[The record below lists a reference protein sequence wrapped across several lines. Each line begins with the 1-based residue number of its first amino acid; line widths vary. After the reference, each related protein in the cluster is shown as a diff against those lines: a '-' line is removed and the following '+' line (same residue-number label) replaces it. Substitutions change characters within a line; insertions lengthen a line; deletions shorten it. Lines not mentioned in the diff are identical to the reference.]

1 MKNLSL
7 IKKRKIKF
15 LVGDIGNT
23 FIKISLLNYKLKI
36 LKSYTIETSEIYKKK
51 KLISFTSKI
60 FVKNL
65 DKKILFS
72 SVVPSSFKIFKSY
85 FKKNGYK
92 LFEIKDL
99 KINKI
104 IKLKVDNY
112 RQVGS
117 DRIAN
122 AIGSYYMH
130 KKNCL
135 VIDFGTATTF
145 DVIKK
150 PGIYDGGVIAPGV
163 KSSINKLN
171 ELTALLPLIDLKST
185 TRTYGKNTND
195 ALNSGFLWGYQ
206 GLINNIIKKIIS
218 SGKIKYKVILT
229 GGYANLFKHLIINK
243 PLIDQN
249 ITIKGVIKVYKDLI
263 L

>member
-1 MKNLSL
+1 MYIL
-7 IKKRKIKF
+7 
-15 LVGDIGNT
+15 GDIGNT
-23 FIKISLLNYKLKI
+23 EIKICIYSNKLKLLKKKI
-36 LKSYTIETSEIYKKK
+36 IQTRFLDQKKNDKEFNFLLKSKKK
-51 KLISFTSKI
+51 IT
-60 FVKNL
+60 
-65 DKKILFS
+65 KILFC
-72 SVVPSSFKIFKSY
+72 SVVPKSY
-85 FKKNGYK
+85 SKLKNFFIKKLNIRPIEVK
-92 LFEIKDL
+92 EINLNDL
-99 KINKI
+99 INIKINK
-104 IKLKVDNY
+104 K
-112 RQVGS
+112 QVGS
-117 DRIAN
+117 DRIVN
-122 AIGSYYMH
+122 AIGIND
-130 KKNCL
+130 KKQNYIVL
-135 VIDFGTATTF
+135 DFGTATTF

>member
-1 MKNLSL
+1 MKQV
-7 IKKRKIKF
+7 KF
-15 LVGDIGNT
+15 I
-23 FIKISLLNYKLKI
+23 
-36 LKSYTIETSEIYKKK
+36 KKK

-122 AIGSYYMH
+122 AIGSYYIH

-135 VIDFGTATTF
+135 DIGPGSGRWINYLKKKKSKNIFAVDLSEKVIDLN
-145 DVIKK
+145 KK
-150 PGIYDGGVIAPGV
+150 NCKEIFKLDLEKKSIPL
-163 KSSINKLN
+163 KNSSI
-171 ELTALLPLIDLKST
+171 D
-185 TRTYGKNTND
+185 
-195 ALNSGFLWGYQ
+195 
-206 GLINNIIKKIIS
+206 
-218 SGKIKYKVILT
+218 
-229 GGYANLFKHLIINK
+229 LIICFEVLEHLRQPDFFLK
-243 PLIDQN
+243 EVVRLLKKDSIAVFSMPN
-249 ITIKGVIKVYKDLI
+249 ILYVDA
-263 L
+263 

>member
-122 AIGSYYMH
+122 AIGSY
-130 KKNCL
+130 
-135 VIDFGTATTF
+135 F
-145 DVIKK
+145 
-150 PGIYDGGVIAPGV
+150 
-163 KSSINKLN
+163 
-171 ELTALLPLIDLKST
+171 LLLE
-185 TRTYGKNTND
+185 
-195 ALNSGFLWGYQ
+195 
-206 GLINNIIKKIIS
+206 
-218 SGKIKYKVILT
+218 
-229 GGYANLFKHLIINK
+229 
-243 PLIDQN
+243 
-249 ITIKGVIKVYKDLI
+249 
-263 L
+263 

>member
-51 KLISFTSKI
+51 KLIGFTSKI

-122 AIGSYYMH
+122 AIGSYYIH

-145 DVIKK
+145 DIIKK
-150 PGIYDGGVIAPGV
+150 P
-163 KSSINKLN
+163 N

-185 TRTYGKNTND
+185 TKIYGKNTND